1 MTNLGADGLA
11 SESVSIDQ
19 RGNAT
24 TNRVWRYRDDAMEMT
39 ETKYP
44 TSQIAAL
51 SVVSNNL
58 AIMSVSQTGVTNTLS
73 YDALN
78 RQISQTDGR
87 GNTTQTV
94 YDENG
99 RVSSTIDALGYATTY
114 GYDALGRQTSVV
126 DPLTNTVTT
135 VYDAEGRIIAQ
146 RGATYP
152 VDYAY
157 NEFGEK
163 VAMTTYRDL
172 NSSGDTTLWM
182 LDEATGLVTNKV
194 YADGLGP
201 TYTYTPDGKLATRTW
216 ARGIVTTYS
225 YDANGSLTNTVY
237 SDNTPAISLAYNRAG
252 RQVCAED
259 AAGITTFIYDEFG
272 SLTNETVVGVAGT
285 NTIERYYDEYGRSTG
300 YALNGVRQT
309 TLSYDSVTG
318 RISTMQVEEEIDINS
333 PTPTNNS
340 NSFTWSY
347 LPGSDLK
354 SSLAYPNGLTATW
367 TYDANNQLLQVRNA
381 FPTNIVSQYD
391 YAYNAAGRRVEIVR
405 SGSAM
410 SETRTDYYGYNERG
424 ELIFSRRGAE
434 NAEDEF
440 VYSYD
445 DIGNR
450 ITSFDLGTNHTYI
463 ANNLNQYVSIS
474 NLCASASLC
483 EEFIPQ
489 FDADGNQTLIKTKTG
504 IWQAIYNGENRP
516 VYWSNGATNIVMKF
530 DRMGRR
536 VQYLETAGATTNA
549 NNTFTY
555 DNYLCVARHRLQT
568 DSTSETDRFIWDP
581 IEPTAT
587 RPLVFNYATAP
598 PAYYTHDGNKNVSEL
613 VDENENVIAHY
624 EYEAF
629 GAIHIK
635 IGIYA
640 KPNPWQFSS
649 EHHDSGLGL
658 VYYNYRHYNFIKGR
672 WLVRDI
678 YTRYPDASLYAVA
691 DNDLIMNCDRLGMK
705 TWGNL
710 DAIWHYY
717 TGGGSSVWLGSI
729 GLYNKVSS
737 RIVQQREG
745 WRNKTKKEMLQR
757 MKELTGKPVSSFPYS
772 FTFKGHSGANSGVF
786 WIGGF
791 ILYHVSECDITLEE
805 VNGQCKLK
813 GACQIWHN
821 MDDEFVDPLDFDNS
835 NGKDFWDHWTV
846 GGTPF
851 SVRCKWE
858 D

>member
-1 MTNLGADGLA
+1 MEIKRDRYLARRMWNGLA

-24 TNRVWRYRDDAMEMT
+24 TNRVWRYRDDAIEMT

-73 YDALN
+73 YDVLN

-87 GNTTQTV
+87 GNTTQTI
-94 YDENG
+94 YDEQG
-99 RVSSTIDALGYATTY
+99 RVASTIDALGYATTY

-135 VYDAEGRIIAQ
+135 VYDAEGRVIAQ

-201 TYTYTPDGKLATRTW
+201 TYTYTPDGRLATRTW

-237 SDNTPAISLAYNRAG
+237 SDGTPTISLAYNRAG
-252 RQVCAED
+252 RQIRAID
-259 AAGITTFIYDEFG
+259 AAGLTTIGYDEFG
-272 SLTNETVVGVAGT
+272 SITNETIVGIVGT
-285 NTIERYYDEYGRSTG
+285 NVIERYYDGYGRSLG

-309 TLSYDSVTG
+309 TLSYDSTTG
-318 RISTMQVEEEIDINS
+318 RLSTMLVEEDPGINS
-333 PTPTNNS
+333 PTPANNS
-340 NSFTWSY
+340 NSFVWLY
-347 LPGSDLK
+347 LQGSDLK
-354 SSLAYPNGLTATW
+354 SSLAYPNGLTVAW
-367 TYDANNQLLQVRNA
+367 QYDANGQLLQVRNA
-381 FPTNIVSQYD
+381 FPTNIISLYD
-391 YAYNAAGRRVEIVR
+391 YTYDAAGRRVEIVR

-450 ITSFDLGTNHTYI
+450 ITSFDLGTNRTYI

-489 FDADGNQTLIKTKTG
+489 FDDDGNQTLIKTKTG
-504 IWQAIYNGENRP
+504 IWTATYNGENRP
-516 VYWSNGATNIVMKF
+516 VYWSNGITNIVMKF

-536 VQYLETAGATTNA
+536 VQYLETTGSSTNA
-549 NNTFTY
+549 NNIFTY
-555 DNYLCVARHRLQT
+555 DNYLCIARNREQDNGT
-568 DSTSETDRFIWDP
+568 IETDRFIWDP
-581 IEPTAT
+581 TEPVAT
-587 RPLVFNYATAP
+587 RPLVFNYSTAP
-598 PAYYTHDGNKNVSEL
+598 PAYYTHDGNKNISEL
-613 VDENENVIAHY
+613 VDGNENVVAHY

-629 GAIHIK
+629 GRIRTSDGVGYNI
-635 IGIYA
+635 
-640 KPNPWQFSS
+640 NPYQFSS
-649 EHHDSGLGL
+649 ECKDNVLDS
-658 VYYNYRHYNFIKGR
+658 VYFNYRHYDCIDGR
-672 WLVRDI
+672 WFNRDSIEEADGAPILVFVFNNSI
-678 YTRYPDASLYAVA
+678 NRY
-691 DNDLIMNCDRLGMK
+691 DLLGMK
-705 TWGNL
+705 AMTKTLVIGNISWL
-710 DAIWHYY
+710 GEAHKYSDFPKESLAEILNSKCDCVASLLVVVHGNVDGFGVSITDASNELKIEDEKNSQISDMFRGVSFCKDCFIELRSCYL
-717 TGGGSSVWLGSI
+717 GSSQLLKKRLS
-729 GLYNKVSS
+729 
-737 RIVQQREG
+737 E
-745 WRNKTKKEMLQR
+745 KTGC
-757 MKELTGKPVSSFPYS
+757 T
-772 FTFKGHSGANSGVF
+772 
-786 WIGGF
+786 
-791 ILYHVSECDITLEE
+791 ITLYEDP
-805 VNGQCKLK
+805 VDTDG
-813 GACQIWHN
+813 IMHN
-821 MDDEFVDPLDFDNS
+821 PDD
-835 NGKDFWDHWTV
+835 
-846 GGTPF
+846 
-851 SVRCKWE
+851 
-858 D
+858 